1 MRGPGGSIA
10 NIGRFSPIGCEID
23 AVIVPCGL
31 AEAPKIPVDIPWLPE
46 NELPSVGA
54 AALLAKRGFADQ
66 KKIQKEEE
74 GLIRIPLRLSR
85 CKQWRIWLHR
95 STEKAAKRIP
105 TISQFV
111 AVVVL
116 AGCC

>member
-23 AVIVPCGL
+23 EVIVPC
-31 AEAPKIPVDIPWLPE
+31 APVGIPWLPE

-54 AALLAKRGFADQ
+54 AALLAKRGVADQ

-74 GLIRIPLRLSR
+74 DFAEFDSHL
-85 CKQWRIWLHR
+85 
-95 STEKAAKRIP
+95 
-105 TISQFV
+105 V
-111 AVVVL
+111 A
-116 AGCC
+116 